1 MGYVKYGWAANQI
14 SEEDM
19 AKLYY
24 MKKATRKPITT
35 MISEAV
41 KLYLSQHVSAQN
53 KTEDV
58 DKNKVL

>member
-1 MGYVKYGWAANQI
+1 MGYSRYAWAANQI

-35 MISEAV
+35 MVSEAV

-53 KTEDV
+53 KTEDAG
-58 DKNKVL
+58 KNSVL